1 MFALAHLY
9 NPLGL
14 PFLLLM
20 GIMLGYARA
29 YSGGLLLPMLMHFG
43 HNFAVLFL
51 ESMK

>member
-14 PFLLLM
+14 PILFLI
-20 GIMLGYARA
+20 GIILGYARV

-43 HNFAVLFL
+43 HNFAIIYL
-51 ESMK
+51 ESMR